1 VRIQGKRQIQTLPGL
16 ETRPTASRVRE
27 AVFNIWQWEIAG
39 CRWLDLCAGTG
50 SMGAEA
56 LCRSASMVVGIEE
69 SPQACKVVEQNW
81 RKIAKPEQQI
91 QVYRGDVLSWLPRL
105 QGQTFDRI
113 YFDPP
118 YKSDRYLP
126 ILEAIAQHQL
136 LSSTGVLAVEHEKKR
151 VLPAAVGDLVCT
163 QTRAYGITRV
173 SFYQHRDS
181 QPESP

>member
-1 VRIQGKRQIQTLPGL
+1 MRIQGKRQIQTLPGL

-56 LCRSASMVVGIEE
+56 LCRGASLVVGIEE

-91 QVYRGDVLSWLPRL
+91 QIYRGDVLTWLPRL
-105 QGQTFDRI
+105 QGQTFNRI

-118 YKSDRYLP
+118 YQSNCYELALDT
-126 ILEAIAQHQL
+126 IAEYQL
-136 LSSTGVLAVEHEKKR
+136 LSPNGVLAIEHEKKR
-151 VLPAAVGDLVCT
+151 ILPQAVRDLVCV
-163 QTRAYGITRV
+163 QTRAYGITKV
-173 SFYQHRDS
+173 SFYQQHS
-181 QPESP
+181 PQPVSV

>member
-39 CRWLDLCAGTG
+39 CCWLDLCAGTG

-56 LCRSASMVVGIEE
+56 LCRGASSVVGIEE

-118 YKSDRYLP
+118 YKSDRYQP
-126 ILEAIAQHQL
+126 VIEAIAQYHL
-136 LSSTGVLAVEHEKKR
+136 LSPTGVLAVEHEKKR
-151 VLPAAVGDLVCT
+151 SLSQEVNDLVCV
-163 QTRAYGITRV
+163 QTRAYGITKV
-173 SFYQHRDS
+173 SFYQHR
-181 QPESP
+181 SP